1 MRVFKIKPT
10 SKTRMWLR
18 KNGINLQAM
27 QNALCTVYADI
38 EQSPRYKRTNL
49 ILQVDYRSD
58 SSSYYFGTNKI
69 YLCSDPDFYAKSKK
83 QKIFVIFLHFLH
95 EFRHWMQSQVLGVK
109 DSELH
114 YTNDDMNRN
123 TRKYYFNKFEIDARK
138 FERKYVRKFMK
149 YYMFFKNAC

>member
-1 MRVFKIKPT
+1 
-10 SKTRMWLR
+10 
-18 KNGINLQAM
+18 
-27 QNALCTVYADI
+27 
-38 EQSPRYKRTNL
+38 
-49 ILQVDYRSD
+49 
-58 SSSYYFGTNKI
+58 
-69 YLCSDPDFYAKSKK
+69 
-83 QKIFVIFLHFLH
+83 
-95 EFRHWMQSQVLGVK
+95 MQSQVLGVK